1 MAVQSLEEI
10 NEIKHIILDEINE
23 IEKFIRVTK
32 RKTIEPIV
40 LRAVDKL
47 KKLDEFQENPNKIC
61 AVIQKL
67 FHKDV
72 AREVRRYCPSEYKR
86 STSPGDSSSFKMDE
100 IQEVLTHMTDAMQD
114 AFASCKAILDNYNQ
128 TEGEERETIK
138 SFIIDVFGGMP
149 KLLIRIEEWKE
160 LSTDMAE
167 LKIIHDERIKV
178 GKFVKFMLKIQSF
191 YLSKHKVAELADIS
205 SKWIRQGVEINEDL
219 MNLAK
224 AIWGTDA
231 RFAVIA
237 RWFDRQ
243 MIRQSKGL
251 SMEPIPGKNL
261 TLVQYDKLILSI
273 NDALFIATPEEE
285 AITDHAAETNSSISS
300 L

>member
-1 MAVQSLEEI
+1 MTTQTLEEI
-10 NEIKHIILDEINE
+10 NEIKVILSDEIDE
-23 IEKFIRVTK
+23 IDKFIRITK
-32 RKTIEPIV
+32 RATIEPIV
-40 LRAVDKL
+40 LRAVNKL
-47 KKLDEFQENPNKIC
+47 KILDDYKENPEQIC

-86 STSPGDSSSFKMDE
+86 NSTPGDSLNIKMDE
-100 IQEVLTHMTDAMQD
+100 IQEVLTHMTDALQD
-114 AFASCKAILDNYNQ
+114 AFSSCKAVLDNYNN
-128 TEGEERETIK
+128 TEGEKRTEIK
-138 SFIIDVFGGMP
+138 NYIIAVYGGMP
-149 KLLIRIEEWKE
+149 KLLQRIEEWKE

-191 YLSKHKVAELADIS
+191 YLSKHKVAELSDIS
-205 SKWIRQGVEINEDL
+205 SKWIRQGVEINDDL
-219 MNLAK
+219 VQLAK

-237 RWFDRQ
+237 KWFDRQ
-243 MIRQSKGL
+243 IIRQSKGL
-251 SMEPIPGKNL
+251 GMEPLPGKNI
-261 TLVQYDKLILSI
+261 TIEAYDKLLEKVNLDLVQST
-273 NDALFIATPEEE
+273 AKEE
-285 AITDHAAETNSSISS
+285 ATMREPAPTTVIPS